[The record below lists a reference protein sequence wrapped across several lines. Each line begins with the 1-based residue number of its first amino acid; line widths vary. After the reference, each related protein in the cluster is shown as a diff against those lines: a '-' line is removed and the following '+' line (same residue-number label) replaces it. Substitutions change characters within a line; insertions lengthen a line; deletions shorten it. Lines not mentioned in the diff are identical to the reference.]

1 MFLELSHLGVFEFPV
16 HEFPKFCGLEIRTK
30 FQALRVF
37 DYIQLCELEFDC
49 FQIFWTTTH
58 NPQPTT
64 HNPQPT
70 TCCPTRPVVA
80 AGIVDPA
87 ATLVVVMAVFKKLS

>member
-1 MFLELSHLGVFEFPV
+1 MFLKLSNVGVFEFPV
-16 HEFPKFCGLEIRTK
+16 YDFPKFCGLEIRDK
-30 FQALRVF
+30 FQALRMF

-49 FQIFWTTTH
+49 FQIFWT
-58 NPQPTT
+58 TT

-87 ATLVVVMAVFKKLS
+87 ATLVVVMAVFKETN